1 MGSSR
6 VGVVNPV
13 FDCVSVAEDLAAT
26 DDPRLEQRYLRC
38 IPASEGRHPVL
49 LVGVVHDHPA
59 SVTRVSRVLEL
70 VDPET
75 LAVELPPLAMPL
87 FEQYADDPHRP
98 PRLGGE
104 MSAAIQGADSPAIG
118 IDAPTRT
125 YLSRL
130 VERVR
135 DERPTR
141 RVLGRLARDLT
152 AAFGHALACRLASVV
167 ADYTPLRLRVYDPIV
182 HSCSLVDSADVQAAD
197 ERAFL
202 DRREALFRAV
212 TAPTSTR
219 LIDGAREAA
228 MSDRLDRQRREGSV
242 IAVVGMEHLD
252 DVEAALRRTGADDE
266 VSRPND
272 AGSK

>member
-1 MGSSR
+1 
-6 VGVVNPV
+6 VDPV
-13 FDCVSVAEDLAAT
+13 FDCVSVAEDLAAS
-26 DDPRLEQRYLRC
+26 DDPRLDRRYVRC
-38 IPASEGRHPVL
+38 VPASEGRQPVL

-70 VDPET
+70 IEPET

-104 MSAAIQGADSPAIG
+104 MSAAIQGTDSPAIG
-118 IDAPTRT
+118 IDAPTRS
-125 YLSRL
+125 YFSRL

-135 DERPTR
+135 AERPSR
-141 RVLGRLARDLT
+141 RVVGRLVRDL
-152 AAFGHALACRLASVV
+152 ASAVGHALACRVASVV
-167 ADYTPLRLRVYDPIV
+167 ADYTPLRIRVYDPIV
-182 HSCSLVDSADVQAAD
+182 HSCSLVDTPHVQAAD

-202 DRREALFRAV
+202 DRRDALFRAV
-212 TAPTSTR
+212 RPPTSTR

-228 MSDRLDRQRREGSV
+228 MSDLLDRARREGSV

-252 DVEAALRRTGADDE
+252 DVEADLRRAGADDE
-266 VSRPND
+266 LPSASD
-272 AGSK
+272 TGSK

>member
-1 MGSSR
+1 
-6 VGVVNPV
+6 VDPV
-13 FDCVSVAEDLAAT
+13 FDCVSVAEDLAAAN
-26 DDPRLEQRYLRC
+26 DPRLDQRYLRC
-38 IPASEGRHPVL
+38 VPATDGRQPVL

-59 SVTRVSRVLEL
+59 SVTRVTRVLEL

-104 MSAAIQGADSPAIG
+104 MSAAIQGTDSPAVG

-125 YLSRL
+125 YFSRL

-135 DERPTR
+135 DERPSR
-141 RVLGRLARDLT
+141 GVPSRLVRDLGS
-152 AAFGHALACRLASVV
+152 AVAHALACRVASVL

-182 HSCSLVDSADVQAAD
+182 HSCSLVDTADVQAAD

-202 DRREALFRAV
+202 DRRDALFRAV
-212 TAPTSTR
+212 RPPTSTR

-228 MSDRLDRQRREGSV
+228 MSDLLDRARREGSV

-252 DVEAALRRTGADDE
+252 DVEADLRRAGADE
-266 VSRPND
+266 VSAASD
-272 AGSK
+272 DGSK